1 MPLTKQA
8 LPLSAS
14 PRAVAD
20 ARRWVR
26 DICVELKRDDLVECA
41 ELGVS
46 ELVTNAVLHGAEPIA
61 VRVRGTAS
69 HPRIEVI
76 DGSSEPPSPPA
87 PSSDSEEFLTTFGRG
102 LSIVAMSSV
111 AWGASIE
118 PDGKVVWF
126 EPAPEVR
133 EDGGAEAVI
142 DSTVED
148 EPRPVS
154 DDAKEVRFL
163 GVDLRLYSSLTR
175 QYYELRREL
184 RLLAVAHQDHYPLA
198 ADLSAMFTSF
208 ERQIPND
215 LGRAVNAARRAGAR
229 TVDATIRMEPEASSI
244 VSTMMEMFDLADAFC
259 KAERLLSLQR
269 TPDQR
274 EFHLWYLG
282 EMVRQ
287 LAGERPRSWHSPG
300 GGTGRVDAQHVS

>member
-26 DICVELKRDDLVECA
+26 AICIELGRQDLVECA

-46 ELVTNAVLHGAEPIA
+46 ELTTNAVLHGVEPIG

-76 DGSSEPPSPPA
+76 DGSPEPPTV
-87 PSSDSEEFLTTFGRG
+87 PSQTGDNDDFLTTFGRG

-126 EPAPEVR
+126 EPAADVR
-133 EDGGAEAVI
+133 EDGGAEPVI
-142 DSTVED
+142 DSSVPDSATT
-148 EPRPVS
+148 VS
-154 DDAKEVRFL
+154 DAAREVRFL

-175 QYYELRREL
+175 QYDELRREL
-184 RLLAVAHQDHYPLA
+184 RLLAVAHQDQYPLA
-198 ADLSAMFTSF
+198 ADLSALFASY
-208 ERQIPND
+208 ERHVPND
-215 LGRAVNAARRAGAR
+215 LQRAVRAARRAGAA
-229 TVDATIRMEPEASSI
+229 TVDVAIRMEPEASSI
-244 VSTMMEMFDLADAFC
+244 VSTMIEMFDLADAFC

-287 LAGERPRSWHSPG
+287 LAGERPRPWRSRSGHL
-300 GGTGRVDAQHVS
+300 GRVGTQNVS

>member
-26 DICVELKRDDLVECA
+26 DICVELGRDDLVECA

-46 ELVTNAVLHGAEPIA
+46 ELTTNAVLHGAEPIA
-61 VRVRGTAS
+61 VRVRGTRS

-76 DGSSEPPSPPA
+76 DGSSQPPSPPT
-87 PSSDSEEFLTTFGRG
+87 PSADPEEFLTTFGRG

-126 EPAPEVR
+126 EPASEVR
-133 EDGGAEAVI
+133 EDGGAQAVI
-142 DSTVED
+142 DSTVDD
-148 EPRPVS
+148 EPRAVS
-154 DDAKEVRFL
+154 DAAKEVRFL
-163 GVDLRLYSSLTR
+163 GVDLRLYSSLSR

-198 ADLSAMFTSF
+198 ADLSAMFASY
-208 ERQIPND
+208 ERQVPDEIH
-215 LGRAVNAARRAGAR
+215 RAVRSAGQAGAR
-229 TVDATIRMEPEASSI
+229 TVDVSVRMEPEASSI

-287 LAGERPRSWHSPG
+287 LSGERPRSWHADG
-300 GGTGRVDAQHVS
+300 GDTGRVDTQHVS

>member
-1 MPLTKQA
+1 MTKQA

-26 DICVELKRDDLVECA
+26 DICVELDRDDLVECA

-46 ELVTNAVLHGAEPIA
+46 ELVTNAVLHGSEPIA

-76 DGSSEPPSPPA
+76 DGSSEPPSPPT
-87 PSSDSEEFLTTFGRG
+87 PSTDAEDFLTTFGRG

-118 PDGKVVWF
+118 SDGKVVWF
-126 EPAPEVR
+126 EPAADVR
-133 EDGGAEAVI
+133 EDGGAQAVI

-148 EPRPVS
+148 GPRAVS
-154 DDAKEVRFL
+154 DAAREVRFL
-163 GVDLRLYSSLTR
+163 GVDLRLYSSLSR

-198 ADLSAMFTSF
+198 ADLSAMFASY
-208 ERQIPND
+208 ERQVPDEIH
-215 LGRAVNAARRAGAR
+215 RAVRTADRAGAR
-229 TVDATIRMEPEASSI
+229 TVDVSVRMEPEASSI

-287 LAGERPRSWHSPG
+287 LAGELPRSWHSAGGDPG
-300 GGTGRVDAQHVS
+300 HVDQHVS